1 MISEFVLSG
10 TLTVFVYTAVKVIF
24 ESEKKFKKFE
34 KKFKKSEK
42 KSL

>member
-10 TLTVFVYTAVKVIF
+10 TLTVFVYVAVKVIF
-24 ESEKKFKKFE
+24 EIVESE

-42 KSL
+42 KSLLP